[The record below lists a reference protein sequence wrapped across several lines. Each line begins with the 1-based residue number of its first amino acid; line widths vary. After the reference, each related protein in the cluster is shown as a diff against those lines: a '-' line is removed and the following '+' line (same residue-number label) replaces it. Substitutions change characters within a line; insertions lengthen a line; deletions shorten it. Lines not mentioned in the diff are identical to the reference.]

1 MKGVVIMSTNE
12 FENFIKNK
20 LDIIQ
25 QNNASLIFREN
36 VRKNIDSTKMFM
48 EEQRKILNL
57 FKINRDRRHN
67 KVVFFC

>member
-12 FENFIKNK
+12 FENFIKKNK

-48 EEQRKILNL
+48 EEQRKN
-57 FKINRDRRHN
+57 FKLIQN
-67 KVVFFC
+67 KPR

>member
-1 MKGVVIMSTNE
+1 MKGVVVMSTNE
-12 FENFIKNK
+12 FENFIKKNK

-48 EEQRKILNL
+48 EEQRKN
-57 FKINRDRRHN
+57 FKLIQN
-67 KVVFFC
+67 KPR

>member
-12 FENFIKNK
+12 FENFIKKKK

-48 EEQRKILNL
+48 EEQRKN
-57 FKINRDRRHN
+57 FKLIQN
-67 KVVFFC
+67 KPR

>member
-12 FENFIKNK
+12 FKNFIKKNK

-48 EEQRKILNL
+48 EEQRKN
-57 FKINRDRRHN
+57 FKLIQN
-67 KVVFFC
+67 KPR

>member
-12 FENFIKNK
+12 FENFIKKNK

-36 VRKNIDSTKMFM
+36 VRKNTDSTKMFM
-48 EEQRKILNL
+48 EEQRKN
-57 FKINRDRRHN
+57 FKLIQN
-67 KVVFFC
+67 KPR

>member
-1 MKGVVIMSTNE
+1 MSTNE
-12 FENFIKNK
+12 NENFIKKNK

-48 EEQRKILNL
+48 EEQRKN
-57 FKINRDRRHN
+57 FKLIQN
-67 KVVFFC
+67 KPR

>member
-1 MKGVVIMSTNE
+1 MSTNE
-12 FENFIKNK
+12 FKNFIKKNK

-48 EEQRKILNL
+48 EEQRKN
-57 FKINRDRRHN
+57 FKLIQN
-67 KVVFFC
+67 KPR